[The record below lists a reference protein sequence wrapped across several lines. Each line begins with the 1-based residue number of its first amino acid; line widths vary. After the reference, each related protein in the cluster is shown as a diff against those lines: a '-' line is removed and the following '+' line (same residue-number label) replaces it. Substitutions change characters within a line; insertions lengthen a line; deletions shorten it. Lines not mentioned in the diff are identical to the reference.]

1 MYLICVYMCVNT
13 LLSEIS
19 PYYQNSAPRGKNV
32 FDQKTVKKEEN
43 AMNKFSLNKTQ
54 CMQEGIYI
62 KNIKNQNLASLCP
75 KNCKIHIDKVNY
87 IRDQP
92 TTLSG

>member
-1 MYLICVYMCVNT
+1 MFLT
-13 LLSEIS
+13 
-19 PYYQNSAPRGKNV
+19 KN
-32 FDQKTVKKEEN
+32 QWKKEEN

-54 CMQEGIYI
+54 CIQQGIYI
-62 KNIKNQNLASLCP
+62 KNIKNQNLASLYT

-92 TTLSG
+92 ITLYLNLQLLA

>member
-1 MYLICVYMCVNT
+1 MFWTKKQL
-13 LLSEIS
+13 
-19 PYYQNSAPRGKNV
+19 KK
-32 FDQKTVKKEEN
+32 QKN

-54 CMQEGIYI
+54 CIQQGIYI
-62 KNIKNQNLASLCP
+62 KNIKNQNLASLYT

-92 TTLSG
+92 ITLIKILNFQIYTLK